1 MAYVWHTHV
10 AFLAHQLQLS
20 SLSQPF
26 LLQVDFWLINFHPHE
41 PSLLLPGLALLMVVS
56 NGHVSAMIEVFSRKL
71 AFKRREVGYVHA
83 ERKLCF
89 DSFHPCLRH
98 P

>member
-1 MAYVWHTHV
+1 MCGTHT
-10 AFLAHQLQLS
+10 LR
-20 SLSQPF
+20 
-26 LLQVDFWLINFHPHE
+26 FWLINFNSRLACGTLFSRGHCPHE